1 MKQPIQKTVLIADDE
16 TPARQR
22 LKRLLEEMGYEVSA
36 EAANGT
42 DALQQCERTQPQVA
56 LLDIQMPGISGLDV
70 AMAMSEWPTR
80 PAVIFTTAFDSY
92 ALPAFE
98 VHAVDYLMKP
108 VRKERLQLA
117 LDKAEKRSTDLVNK
131 VKGEGTRSHICVQNQ
146 GKVRLIPLD
155 EVVYFM
161 ADQKYITVR
170 HLGGEVL
177 IEDSLKSLLEE
188 FPEQF
193 LRVHRNAIVA
203 KNYLL
208 ALEKDL
214 IGPYRLRLRGIEDKV
229 EVSRR
234 HVAKVRNEMKQL

>member
-22 LKRLLEEMGYEVSA
+22 LKRLLEEMGYEVAA

-42 DALQQCERTQPQVA
+42 DALQQCERTQPHVA

-70 AMAMSEWPTR
+70 AMAMSAWPKR
-80 PAVIFTTAFDSY
+80 PAVIFTTAYDSY
-92 ALPAFE
+92 ALPAFG
-98 VHAVDYLMKP
+98 VNAVDYLLKP
-108 VRKERLQLA
+108 VRKDRLQIA
-117 LDKAEKRSTDLVNK
+117 LDKAEKHSTDGVNNEK
-131 VKGEGTRSHICVQNQ
+131 DDATRSHICVQNQ
-146 GKVRLIPLD
+146 GKVRLIPVD

-188 FPEQF
+188 FPEHF

-214 IGPYRLRLRGIEDKV
+214 MGPYRLRLRGIEDKV